1 MTIPD
6 ILVDILISGLI
17 VIGSG
22 FALIGS
28 WGMVRLPTL
37 MERLHGPTKA
47 TTLGLGGV
55 LVGSMLFF
63 QIDQGTWALH
73 ELLIS
78 LFLFITA
85 PISAN
90 MIAKVHLH
98 ALRAKGGKS
107 EAGPAGLPP
116 APSGPAFSGPAP
128 SGNAPSGNANW
139 ATYEAPHKD
148 SVAATSDK

>member
-1 MTIPD
+1 MAMAAFFEIATVAL
-6 ILVDILISGLI
+6 LVVGAS
-17 VIGSG
+17 

-28 WGMVRLPTL
+28 WGLVRLPTL

-47 TTLGLGGV
+47 TTLGLGGM
-55 LVGSMLFF
+55 LVASILFF
-63 QIDQGTWALH
+63 QGTQGIWTAH

-98 ALRAKGGKS
+98 RLRKARGEVEMSRAGK
-107 EAGPAGLPP
+107 PPLPERDID
-116 APSGPAFSGPAP
+116 
-128 SGNAPSGNANW
+128 W
-139 ATYEAPHKD
+139 ATYEAPRKD
-148 SVAATSDK
+148 TPVATSES

>member
-1 MTIPD
+1 MTLVAD
-6 ILVDILISGLI
+6 II
-17 VIGSG
+17 VIVLLLLGAG

-28 WGMVRLPTL
+28 WGLVRLPTT

-47 TTLGLGGV
+47 TTLGLGALLVASVIHAQARLGV
-55 LVGSMLFF
+55 W
-63 QIDQGTWALH
+63 TAH

-98 ALRAKGGKS
+98 RARVGTVDEPEGI
-107 EAGPAGLPP
+107 AGPPP
-116 APSGPAFSGPAP
+116 RPSGDGD
-128 SGNAPSGNANW
+128 W
-139 ATYEAPHKD
+139 ATFEAPRRD
-148 SVAATSDK
+148 TPASTANS